1 MERSRSL
8 RYVIRDLVRGGGGG
22 GKKDKL
28 TKIDSIIPILEMR
41 A

>member
-22 GKKDKL
+22 EERQADEK
-28 TKIDSIIPILEMR
+28 
-41 A
+41 